1 MAGRGHVHA
10 GTKRKLMRLKGR
22 QQGIFSSL
30 SDWRG
35 KRGERPRQRSLF
47 GLYGSVQEFCLHPQ
61 RKETTGVFKQRMPRL
76 ELCMKKGILI
86 TIWRMDWG
94 NKWRLIRQE
103 IISVVQTSG
112 ESSSGDLETVGKSGR
127 C

>member
-22 QQGIFSSL
+22 QQGMFSSL

-35 KRGERPRQRSLF
+35 KRRERSKQRSLF
-47 GLYGSVQEFCLHPQ
+47 DLYGSVQEFCLHPQ
-61 RKETTGVFKQRMPRL
+61 SKETTGVFKQRMPRP
-76 ELCMKKGILI
+76 ELCMKRSILI

-94 NKWRLIRQE
+94 NKWRLIQQE

-112 ESSSGDLETVGKSGR
+112 EGNSRDLETVGRSGR
-127 C
+127 R